1 MYVEQ
6 EEATHILSEESS
18 VEKAK
23 RKLQEQAAQ
32 AIYQMRTKTAL
43 QHVIDLEKIRLL
55 EAGLGL
61 DAFNVEQLLEANV
74 SDGWLEALLQAESAL
89 LISETH
95 RFSASA
101 LNTYHNCPLHYK
113 FTYVLKVPS
122 ASKMSFNL
130 GSLIHDVIYQ
140 LTLRELEGTP
150 PTEGKAFELLEHL
163 WPSAGFSSKQEE
175 WEKRVEAEQL
185 LTTYIEWNLENENEL
200 LGAEVEFLFP
210 LNGRNVKGFIDRLE
224 RTSDSQYVV
233 VDFKTGSSMESK
245 KMMPDNIQMNVYCL
259 AVQNKFGQIPVRCSL
274 LYLKKKRTVDYEP
287 DEQNLEEQKTRLES
301 FIQQI
306 VSESFDAS
314 PSYDACLF
322 CGYGELCET
331 KEVKE

>member
-43 QHVIDLEKIRLL
+43 QQVIDLEKIRLL

-150 PTEGKAFELLEHL
+150 PTEGKAFELLERM
-163 WPSAGFSSKQEE
+163 WSSAGFSSKQEE
-175 WEKRVEAEQL
+175 VEKRVEAEQL
-185 LTTYIEWNLENENEL
+185 LTTYIEWILENENEVV
-200 LGAEVEFLFP
+200 GTEVEFLFP
-210 LNGRNVKGFIDRLE
+210 LKGRNVKGFIDRLE
-224 RTSDSQYVV
+224 RTNDGQYVV

-245 KMMPDNIQMNVYCL
+245 KTILDNIQMNVYCL
-259 AVQNKFGQIPVRCSL
+259 AVQNKFGQLPARCSL
-274 LYLKKKRTVDYEP
+274 LYLKKRRIVDYEP
-287 DEQNLEEQKTRLES
+287 DTQNLEKQKARLEGI
-301 FIQQI
+301 IQLVI
-306 VSESFDAS
+306 SESFDAQ

-322 CGYGELCET
+322 CGYSELCDSMEA
-331 KEVKE
+331 EG